1 MRKHQYLLMLGVML
15 GFILLGTS
23 GSIAQ
28 TEPEPVSTVKPEV
41 QEAPPEPGEMPGEP
55 EEKEKTFEELVKD
68 FEVIEGFFTFYYKED
83 ENKVLMEI
91 KPEQFETIFL
101 CSITREAADGYF
113 FDSSAMLG
121 EFPFLLKRV
130 GKKVLFLHKNVLFR
144 ADKDAAI
151 QRALTRGVS
160 DSIVGASMIAGRPHP
175 ERGSVLVDP
184 KGFFVQDIGMVS
196 DIFKQFFMDGGGY
209 QFDPE
214 NSYFGRIR
222 SFSEN
227 TELEVILH
235 FRGSNP
241 YPVPTLPDPR
251 SFQHTYHYSLSM
263 LPETNYRPRLADDR
277 IGHFLTMY
285 MDYNSV
291 LRDSPYNRYIT
302 RWHLEKAEPKF
313 TLSPPKQPIV
323 FWLENTI
330 PVEYREAVKEGIL
343 LWNDAF
349 EKIGFKDAIVVKQ
362 QPEDADWEP
371 ADTRYSTV
379 RWIVSP
385 GGGYAVGPSRSNPF
399 TGQIYDADIR
409 ISADILRYIFQE
421 YEEFSTPVAPGD
433 TAAISRGI
441 VRTPAQGVCDY
452 ALEAAKQ
459 AAFGWNVLSSRTMQK
474 QEHINLEDYLHDFLV
489 HLVAHEVGH
498 TLGLRHNFKGSS
510 VLPMDQLHKAELTR
524 EQGLTG
530 SIMDYVPVNI
540 APEGQSQ
547 GQYFQTTLGPYD
559 YWAIEYAYT
568 PIDAESV
575 QDEKSVL
582 EEIAARSAEPQLA
595 YGTDEDALWGTRGID
610 PTCNRND
617 LGSDPIAFYRDR
629 VALVQELWSK
639 VEEQFEKPGNRYK
652 KLRQVFNQGIWQYYS
667 AAFTVPKH
675 IGGIYHNRDHV
686 GTPHSRVP
694 FDPVSVAKQ
703 REAFEFLK
711 THIFG
716 PEAFSFS
723 PELLNKLAPE
733 RFMDFSYSVFRMRR
747 IDYPVHDVILSIQS
761 LPLYYLY
768 DPILLSR
775 MQDLELR
782 YSADEEPFTM
792 AEMFTELR
800 DAIWTELSEPTNIN
814 SFRRGLQRTHLEH
827 LISMLVTPGYGIP
840 EDARTLVRADLA
852 ALKTRIEQIRSDAEL
867 NAYTQA
873 HLEETLARVDA
884 ALQAHI
890 EKRLSKF

>member
-1 MRKHQYLLMLGVML
+1 MIRKYQSFILGVMCYL
-15 GFILLGTS
+15 ILFGVTNS
-23 GSIAQ
+23 PVQAD
-28 TEPEPVSTVKPEV
+28 PEPIPTSVPEV
-41 QEAPPEPGEMPGEP
+41 QKAPLQPEDMPGEP
-55 EEKEKTFEELVKD
+55 GKEEETFEDLIKD
-68 FEVIEGFFTFYYKED
+68 FEAIEGFFTFYYKED
-83 ENKVLMEI
+83 ENKVWMEI

-130 GKKVLFLHKNVLFR
+130 GKKVLLLHKNVLFR
-144 ADKDAAI
+144 ADKDTAI

-160 DSIVGASMIAGRPHP
+160 DSIVGTSMITGRPHP

-184 KGFFVQDIGMVS
+184 TGFFMQDIGMVS
-196 DIFKQFFMDGGGY
+196 DIFKQFFTEGGY
-209 QFDPE
+209 QFDQE
-214 NSYFGRIR
+214 NSYFGSIKA
-222 SFSEN
+222 FPDN
-227 TELEVILH
+227 TEIEVILH
-235 FRGSNP
+235 FRGVNP
-241 YPVPTLPDPR
+241 YPIPTLPDPR
-251 SFQHTYHYSLSM
+251 SFQHTYHYSLST

-343 LWNDAF
+343 VWNAAF
-349 EKIGFKDAIVVKQ
+349 EKIGFKDAIVVKE
-362 QPEDADWEP
+362 QPDDADWEP

-409 ISADILRYIFQE
+409 ISADILRYVFQE
-421 YEEFSTPVAPGD
+421 YEEFATPVAPGD

-441 VRTPAQGVCDY
+441 VRTPAQGICDY
-452 ALEAAKQ
+452 ALEATKQ
-459 AAFGWNVLSSRTMQK
+459 AAFGWNVLSSRTMQA

-510 VLPMDQLHKAELTR
+510 ILPRDQLHNTALTQ
-524 EQGLTG
+524 ENGLTG

-540 APEGQSQ
+540 ASEGQPQ
-547 GQYFQTTLGPYD
+547 GQYFQTTLGTYD
-559 YWAIEYAYT
+559 YWAIEYAYR
-568 PIDAESV
+568 PVDAESV

-595 YGTDEDALWGTRGID
+595 YGTDEDALWGARGID
-610 PTCNRND
+610 PTCNRGD
-617 LGSDPIAFYRDR
+617 LGDDPITFYRDR
-629 VALVQELWSK
+629 IALVQELWSK
-639 VEEQFEKPGNRYK
+639 IEEQFEKPGNRYQ
-652 KLRQVFNQGIWQYYS
+652 KLRQVFNQGIWQYYD
-667 AAFTVPKH
+667 AAFTVPKY

-686 GTPHSRVP
+686 GTPHGRIP
-694 FDPVSVAKQ
+694 FEPVSVAKQ

-733 RFMDFSYSVFRMRR
+733 RFLDFSDSAFRMRR

-761 LPLYYLY
+761 LPLYFLY

-782 YSADEEPFTM
+782 YSADDEPFTM
-792 AEMFTELR
+792 AEMFMELR
-800 DAIWTELSEPTNIN
+800 EAIWAELSEPSNIN
-814 SFRRGLQRTHLEH
+814 SFRRALQRAHLEH

-840 EDARTLVRADLA
+840 EDACTLVRTDLVD
-852 ALKTRIEQIRSDAEL
+852 LKTSIEHIRSDAAL
-867 NAYTQA
+867 DASTQA
-873 HLEETLARVDA
+873 HLDETLARVDA
-884 ALQAHI
+884 ALQAQI
-890 EKRLSKF
+890 EKRLSGF